1 LTAFFVPAPTTPAA
15 VSRSGKGAKSALKN
29 KQQGKD

>member
-1 LTAFFVPAPTTPAA
+1 LTAFFIPAA
-15 VSRSGKGAKSALKN
+15 TTGSGFPFRHGAKSALKN